1 MLDALGAVTL
11 ECAWMRL
18 EAPGIGMGADCG
30 RGGMTH
36 ARRNSLTALCVI
48 NLQAART

>member
-30 RGGMTH
+30 RGGMTYLSD
-36 ARRNSLTALCVI
+36 AEKRGR
-48 NLQAART
+48 